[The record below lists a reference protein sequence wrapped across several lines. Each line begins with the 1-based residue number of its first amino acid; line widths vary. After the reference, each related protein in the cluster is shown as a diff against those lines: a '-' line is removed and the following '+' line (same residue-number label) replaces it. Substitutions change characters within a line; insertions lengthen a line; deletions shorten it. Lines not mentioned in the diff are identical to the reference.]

1 MSRHPTFAIVG
12 AGLAGAKAAEAL
24 RAEGVEGRVVLIGDE
39 PLRPYE
45 RPPLS
50 KGYLRGEAAF
60 DEFAVHAADFY
71 DTWGIELLTST
82 RVTVIDPAARQLRLD
97 PGGSLDYDQLL
108 LAPGAT
114 PRALPVPGA
123 DLEGI
128 FSLRS
133 LASCD
138 ALRAGL
144 ARASKVAI
152 VGAGWIGAEVAASAR
167 QMGKDV
173 VLIEAAQ
180 VPLERVLG
188 REVGEMFRDLH
199 ADNGVVLR
207 MGTGVEAFRGHGRA
221 EEVVLS
227 DGSSV
232 QADLF
237 VVGVGVLPNIELARR
252 AGVEVDN
259 GIVTDEHLATS
270 VPGIF
275 AAGDVANVWHPHVG
289 ARLRLEHWATAL
301 NQGPVAARNMCGNAV
316 AYDQIPYFFSDQYDL
331 GMEFT
336 GSLVR
341 FDQIV
346 YRGDPSSRALIVFW
360 LDEGRVVAGMNVNV
374 WDVADEIAELVR
386 AKRPIDLQR
395 LADPETP
402 LNTLLKR

>member
-1 MSRHPTFAIVG
+1 MSRHPTFVIVG

-24 RAEGVEGRVVLIGDE
+24 RQESVEGRVVLIGDE

-50 KGYLRGEAAF
+50 KGYLRGEASF

-71 DTWGIELLTST
+71 DTQGIELFTST
-82 RVTVIDPAARQLRLD
+82 RVTAIDPVARQLRLD

-108 LAPGAT
+108 LATGAT
-114 PRALPVPGA
+114 PRTLPVPGA

-144 ARASKVAI
+144 ARSSKVAI

-199 ADNGVVLR
+199 ADNGVVLA
-207 MGTGVEAFRGHGRA
+207 MGTGVEAFRGHGAA

-237 VVGVGVLPNIELARR
+237 VVGVGVLPNVELARD
-252 AGVEVDN
+252 AGVEIDN

-275 AAGDVANVWHPHVG
+275 AAGDVANVWHPRVG

-301 NQGPVAARNMCGNAV
+301 NQGPVAARNMCGHPE
-316 AYDQIPYFFSDQYDL
+316 AYDQVPYFFSDQYDL

-336 GSLVR
+336 GFLVR

-346 YRGDPSSRALIVFW
+346 YRGDPSSRTLIVFW

-386 AKRPIDLQR
+386 ARRPIDLQR

-402 LNTLLKR
+402 LNTLLTS